1 MGYPPEERL
10 PMLEAVWTQIPV
22 GIALYSAAHGRFM
35 DANPAML
42 SMLGYSGAELTGC
55 PAADLL
61 HPEERAMFAPERL
74 QTFMNRIPCP
84 QEDWG
89 ELQFV
94 HKSGQ
99 SVWVQVR
106 VLSVLEKGQS
116 VLFMIKDVSLEREQ
130 RKSNQNNEALAQL
143 MTNSKHDM
151 ISFTTPE
158 GILTYISPSCKEL
171 LGYEPEEMIGKS
183 RFEFYHPDEFKNIT
197 PEEFYSG
204 GDVKQRRL
212 RHKQGN
218 YLWFEISFQ
227 RMFDERGNM
236 ELMLGMG
243 RDITYRKNVEHILA
257 EAQRIAHIGSW
268 DWHIAE
274 GKLYF
279 SEEARRIF
287 GYALDQV
294 EDEKLEHL
302 YSVMPPEDRERLRE
316 CMRETAATGMPREIT
331 YRIYLP
337 SRELRVIHAQ
347 WEMTWQHDGKP
358 HRCIGYAQDITGK
371 VEMERMLRESEQ
383 RYRSLFEYNPFC
395 VFQMDL
401 TGRMLTANPH
411 VESLTG
417 WSVSDIQDHSF
428 LKIIHP
434 REINRIKKQ
443 FVRVRE
449 GNACTTECAIL
460 HKNGSWIDLNLT
472 LLPIIVENKV
482 AGVYGIANDITEQ
495 KRYVEQIE
503 KLNDER
509 TLLLNA
515 VSEGIAGLDAN
526 GDMTF
531 INPAG
536 AKIFGFEPGEEKE
549 ALRQISLLNVHG
561 PDGSVF
567 PEGHT
572 PIERALRDGI
582 PRRNQEGVFWRRD
595 GSSFFASYQ
604 VSPLDREQARGV
616 VVVFRDLTEEQEIIR
631 AKESAERADQAKS
644 EFLAIMSHELRT
656 PMNGIIGMAELL
668 AEMNLLQEQRELVE
682 VIVGSGH
689 SLLKI
694 VNEILDFSKM
704 EAGKLEIHMGPLS
717 VPLILSD
724 VAELFRRRGES
735 KNLVIRTEIDPAI
748 PDLLAGDE
756 GRLRQILINLVGNA
770 VKFTDSGSVFI
781 SVKLMHSDLDR
792 AFLEFRVRDT
802 GIGIPLDRQHQLFH
816 SFCQLH
822 PSINRKYGG
831 TGLGLAISKKLVEL
845 MGGSIGVES
854 DEGKGALFH
863 FTLPL
868 DYLKEH
874 GVVQEAPPERAEAA
888 MPVEELYGPL
898 RLLVAEDNEANR
910 MLLKIILGRLGYY
923 PDWVEDG
930 LEALQR
936 IRQTPYD
943 IVLLDIQMPRMDG
956 LEVVSLIKRELLP
969 WSMPVFIA
977 ITAFARQEDRAICLE
992 AGMDDYVCKPI
1003 RRMDIEAL
1011 LEKWSPVIKSHSFR

>member
-10 PMLEAVWTQIPV
+10 PMLEAIWEQVPV
-22 GIALYSAAHGRFM
+22 GISIYSAVNGRLM
-35 DANPAML
+35 DANPALL
-42 SMLGYSGAELTGC
+42 SMLGYSSEELKLC
-55 PAADLL
+55 RAVDLL
-61 HPEERAMFAPERL
+61 APADQGMFAPERL
-74 QTFMNRIPCP
+74 NALQNSAPFP

-89 ELQFV
+89 ELQFI
-94 HKSGQ
+94 HKNGQ
-99 SVWVQVR
+99 PVWIQVR
-106 VLSVLEKGQS
+106 ALSALVKEKA
-116 VLFMIKDVSLEREQ
+116 VLFMMRDVTLEREK
-130 RKSNQNNEALAQL
+130 RKNNQNNEALAQL

-151 ISFTTPE
+151 ISFTTPD

-171 LGYEPEEMIGKS
+171 LGYGQEEMIGRS
-183 RFEFYHPDEFKNIT
+183 RFEFYHPDEFKDVT
-197 PEEFYSG
+197 PEEFYAG

-227 RMFDERGNM
+227 YMFDERGNV

-243 RDITYRKNVEHILA
+243 RDITGRKNVEHILA

-287 GYALDQV
+287 GYAV
-294 EDEKLEHL
+294 ERVENETLEHL
-302 YSVMPPEDRERLRE
+302 YSVLHPEDRERLRD
-316 CMRETAATGMPREIT
+316 CMRETAETGVPREIT
-331 YRIYLP
+331 YRIFLP
-337 SRELRVIHAQ
+337 AHEMRVIHVQ
-347 WEMTWQHDGKP
+347 WEMTWQDDGKP

-443 FVRVRE
+443 FIRVRE

-460 HKNGSWIDLNLT
+460 HKNGSWIDLSLT
-472 LLPIIVENKV
+472 LLPIIVDDKV

-526 GDMTF
+526 GNMTF

-536 AKIFGFEPGEEKE
+536 AKIFGFDHGEEKE

-572 PIERALRDGI
+572 PIDRALRDGI
-582 PRRNQEGVFWRRD
+582 PRRNQEGIFWRRD
-595 GSSFFASYQ
+595 GTSFFASYQ
-604 VSPLDREQARGV
+604 VSPLDREHARGV

-668 AEMNLLQEQRELVE
+668 AEMSLQQEQRELVD

-704 EAGKLEIHMGPLS
+704 EAGKLDIHTGPMS
-717 VPLILSD
+717 VSMILSD
-724 VAELFRRRGES
+724 VADLFQQRGES
-735 KNLVIRTEIDPAI
+735 KNLTISTEVDPAI
-748 PDLLAGDE
+748 PELLAGDE

-770 VKFTDSGSVFI
+770 VKFTDSGFVSI
-781 SVKLMHSDLDR
+781 SVELMHTDQDK

-816 SFCQLH
+816 SFSQLH

-845 MGGSIGVES
+845 MGGYIGVES
-854 DEGKGALFH
+854 DEGKGSLFH

-868 DYLKEH
+868 DFLEGPAAGPEPK
-874 GVVQEAPPERAEAA
+874 PERREPAV
-888 MPVEELYGPL
+888 PVEGLYGPM
-898 RLLVAEDNEANR
+898 RILVAEDNEANR

-923 PDWVEDG
+923 PDWAEDG
-930 LEALQR
+930 MEALQR
-936 IRQTPYD
+936 IRQSPYD

-956 LEVVSLIKRELLP
+956 LEVVSLIKREMLP
-969 WSMPVFIA
+969 WSLPTFIA
-977 ITAFARQEDRAICLE
+977 ITAFARREDRAICLE
-992 AGMDDYVCKPI
+992 AGMDDYICKPV
-1003 RRMDIEAL
+1003 RRMDIEAIL
-1011 LEKWSPVIKSHSFR
+1011 AKWAHVIKSH